1 MSNEICDCDEE
12 ELMENL
18 ISCERCFLEFP
29 EDQITDV
36 DGKEGWGE
44 LCEDCCDSLSIVYDE
59 LEDDE

>member
-1 MSNEICDCDEE
+1 
-12 ELMENL
+12 MENL
-18 ISCERCFLEFP
+18 ILCERCDLEFP

-59 LEDDE
+59 IEDDE